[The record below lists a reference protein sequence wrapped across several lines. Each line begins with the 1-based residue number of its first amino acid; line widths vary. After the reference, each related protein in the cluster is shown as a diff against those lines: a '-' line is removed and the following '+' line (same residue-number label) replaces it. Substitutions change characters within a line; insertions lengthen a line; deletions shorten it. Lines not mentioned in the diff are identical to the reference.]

1 MATSLNLFDPP
12 GPAPAGERAAI
23 PGAARPADARSPEA
37 TAAEP
42 GAAGV
47 RPAARPPVAAKPEAA
62 PLDRFAALLGRAPT
76 DAEKLELVRVKEAL
90 DLDNN
95 DALWLLIMGLDHLR
109 GRFEQSIDG
118 QRRAVEAAIDGQR
131 RAFEQAIARRLDE
144 TRQTTDALI
153 ESARA
158 RFLEQFPAAIKQA
171 ARRVSVKALGF
182 DGPVVLS
189 GPVAGVALA
198 LAGLGAIGAAGLAY
212 GLGERSG
219 YERGERA
226 GFDKGV
232 LTARAETAPA
242 PKPAAPA
249 VRGR

>member
-1 MATSLNLFDPP
+1 MSEKRQLELVA
-12 GPAPAGERAAI
+12 
-23 PGAARPADARSPEA
+23 
-37 TAAEP
+37 
-42 GAAGV
+42 
-47 RPAARPPVAAKPEAA
+47 PPVAECPAA
-62 PLDRFAALLGRAPT
+62 PAATHDFGARVRQLLGREPSGPEL
-76 DAEKLELVRVKEAL
+76 AEFVRVRDAL
-90 DLDNN
+90 GLRDN
-95 DALWLLIMGLDHLR
+95 DALWLVLLALQHQRRQL
-109 GRFEQSIDG
+109 EQSIDG

-232 LTARAETAPA
+232 LTARAETAPKS
-242 PKPAAPA
+242 PAPA
-249 VRGR
+249 GRGR

>member
-1 MATSLNLFDPP
+1 MSEKRQLELVA
-12 GPAPAGERAAI
+12 
-23 PGAARPADARSPEA
+23 
-37 TAAEP
+37 
-42 GAAGV
+42 
-47 RPAARPPVAAKPEAA
+47 PPVAECPAA
-62 PLDRFAALLGRAPT
+62 PAATHDFGARVRQLLGREPSGPEL
-76 DAEKLELVRVKEAL
+76 AEFVRVRDAL
-90 DLDNN
+90 GLRDN
-95 DALWLLIMGLDHLR
+95 DALWLVLLALQHQR
-109 GRFEQSIDG
+109 QAFEHS
-118 QRRAVEAAIDGQR
+118 IDGQR

-158 RFLEQFPAAIKQA
+158 RFLEQFPAALKQA

-232 LTARAETAPA
+232 LTARAETAPKS
-242 PKPAAPA
+242 PAPA
-249 VRGR
+249 GRGR